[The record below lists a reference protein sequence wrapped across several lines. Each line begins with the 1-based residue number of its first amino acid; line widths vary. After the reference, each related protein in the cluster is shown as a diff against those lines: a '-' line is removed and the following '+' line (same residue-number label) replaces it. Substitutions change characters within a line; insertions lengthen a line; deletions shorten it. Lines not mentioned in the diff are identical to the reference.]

1 MQRDL
6 KLPATNLLEPD
17 MELVTN
23 SQGSQVTIE
32 GDNVENMKQ
41 LVRQV
46 GYLNRQFEFEKIVAD
61 ILYIVLINLINL
73 VLLSVVLYEI
83 FSLGHII

>member
-6 KLPATNLLEPD
+6 KLPATNLMEPD

-32 GDNVENMKQ
+32 GDNVENINQ

-46 GYLNRQFEFEKIVAD
+46 AYLNRQFEFEKIVAD
-61 ILYIVLINLINL
+61 ICKYVNMY
-73 VLLSVVLYEI
+73 S
-83 FSLGHII
+83 FD